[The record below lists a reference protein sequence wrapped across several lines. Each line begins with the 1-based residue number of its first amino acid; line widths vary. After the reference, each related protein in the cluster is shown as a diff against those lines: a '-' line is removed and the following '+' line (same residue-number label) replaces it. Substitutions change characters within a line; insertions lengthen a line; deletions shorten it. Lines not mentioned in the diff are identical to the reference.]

1 MYEYCYYPYIM
12 DTINIS
18 LPSQLKVQA
27 ETLIEEGHYASF
39 SDIVRS
45 ALRLIIHENRYN
57 QMVREA
63 VEDHRLGRTKV
74 LRTKKDIETYLRR
87 AMS

>member
-1 MYEYCYYPYIM
+1 MLLFIHM

-18 LPSQLKVQA
+18 LPTQLKAQA
-27 ETLIEEGHYASF
+27 DALIDQGHYASF

-45 ALRLIIHENRYN
+45 ALRLIIHENRYD

-63 VEDHRLGRTKV
+63 VEDHRLGKTKV
-74 LRTKKDIETYLRR
+74 LRTKKDIHEYLRQ